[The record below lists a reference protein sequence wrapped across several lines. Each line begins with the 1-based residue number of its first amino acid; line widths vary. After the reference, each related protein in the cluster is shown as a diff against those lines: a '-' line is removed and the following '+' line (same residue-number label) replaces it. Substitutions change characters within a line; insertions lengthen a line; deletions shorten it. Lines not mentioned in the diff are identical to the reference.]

1 MVARSFALVAAIR
14 IGANVAPLFAMGLI
28 AWKSHLD
35 EQHIVRTEAWARCG
49 RRSGSAG
56 KGGRRWAINCLEE
69 LALRF
74 AKASSAMAIALAGTA
89 LVMSGELY
97 SDIRRRCR
105 PNSGRYSVLGAI

>member
-1 MVARSFALVAAIR
+1 V
-14 IGANVAPLFAMGLI
+14 GPI
-28 AWKSHLD
+28 AWKSPLD
-35 EQHIVRTEAWARCG
+35 EQHIVGTEARGRCG
-49 RRSGSAG
+49 RRSGPAG
-56 KGGRRWAINCLEE
+56 KGSRRWAINCLEE

-74 AKASSAMAIALAGTA
+74 TKASSAMAIALAGTA